1 MDLIKNYSDGLLVN
15 RNYNAQEFFCVAQ
28 CLGIITT
35 QKPGAAKKSEKSANL
50 IQGEQFS
57 PTTTTQ
63 LPKAMKIVQAPHEFS
78 SKTRY
83 EQAPFLAGNPN
94 NCSALN
100 FVVSG

>member
-1 MDLIKNYSDGLLVN
+1 LVN

-35 QKPGAAKKSEKSANL
+35 QKPSAAAKKSANL
-50 IQGEQFS
+50 IQGDQFS

-83 EQAPFLAGNPN
+83 EKAPFLAGNPT